1 MRLALA
7 YALFAALATLVNI
20 GAQDVAI
27 RCYSGA
33 YGVALS
39 VMAGTVA
46 GLVVKYLLDKRYI
59 FRFKT
64 RDAEH
69 NGQVFALYTLMGL
82 ATTAVFWA
90 FEFGFG
96 FLFHDKLLRYL
107 GGGIGLAVGYVIKYQ
122 LDKRFVFRSRDVL

>member
-1 MRLALA
+1 MRFALA

-20 GAQDVAI
+20 GTQDVAI

-33 YGVALS
+33 YGVTLS

-64 RDAEH
+64 RDAVH

-90 FEFGFG
+90 FEFGFDY
-96 FLFHDKLLRYL
+96 LFHDKWLRYL
-107 GGGIGLAVGYVIKYQ
+107 GGGIGLAVGYVTKYQ
-122 LDKRFVFRSRDVL
+122 LDKRFVFRSWEAL